1 MGPGTFLIA
10 ILGCGEGEA
19 PCQQVRMLET
29 RYESQATCTAAT
41 DAVLLKNADVD
52 FPVIVARCV
61 PAGAKVKPL
70 KANEVELP
78 GPGSVEAKNSPLR
91 S

>member
-10 ILGCGEGEA
+10 ILGCGEGEE

-29 RYESQATCTAAT
+29 RYESQASCTAAT

-52 FPVIVARCV
+52 YPVIVARCV
-61 PAGAKVKPL
+61 PEGARPQPL
-70 KANEVELP
+70 KASEVELP
-78 GPGSVEAKNSPLR
+78 GSGTVEAKNSPLGA
-91 S
+91 

>member
-10 ILGCGEGEA
+10 ILGCGEGDL

-29 RYESQATCTAAT
+29 RYESQATCSAAT
-41 DAVLLKNADVD
+41 DAVLLKNSDVD
-52 FPVIVARCV
+52 YPVIVARCV
-61 PAGAKVKPL
+61 PVGSQPEPL

-78 GPGSVEAKNSPLR
+78 GPGTVEAKNSPLAA
-91 S
+91 

>member
-29 RYESQATCTAAT
+29 RYESQATCAAAS
-41 DAVLLKNADVD
+41 DAVLLRNSDVD
-52 FPVIVARCV
+52 YPVIVARCV
-61 PAGAKVKPL
+61 RDGARPQPL
-70 KANEVELP
+70 KANEVDLP
-78 GPGSVEAKNSPLR
+78 GPGTVEAKNSPLGV
-91 S
+91 